1 MTHEQSQIQEQ
12 LPDNAGNDDAG
23 QFFQSASKQANTSA
37 SATCVVG
44 MPSWMKWSWIV
55 LLLAIGVTYYNSFR
69 GQFMLDDI
77 HTFVQN
83 SSPVRKS
90 WPITEDWRAL
100 FLQQRPLVNFTFAIN
115 YILVGSNPW
124 GYHLANL
131 VIHAMAA
138 LVLMDLLRRALLT
151 PRLARHVSP
160 QWARPLALTAAAIW
174 ALHPVQAQSVT
185 YIIQRSES
193 MMGLFY
199 LLVIYCGLRSI
210 ESSQPRR
217 RWWQAAAVAAS
228 CLGMCSKQVMV
239 TAPLMML
246 LFDRVLLSR
255 SFRQA
260 IGRSWPMYL
269 GLLASLGILAGI
281 VLSVPAGTSAGFET
295 NNFTWQE
302 YLRTQGGVIL
312 HYLFISVLPVR
323 LCLDLAWPRADSLAA
338 IAIPWAIVLV
348 LLLGTIWALVRRPV
362 IGLAGAWFF
371 LILAPTSSFMPIRD
385 AAFEH
390 RLYLSLAAIAA
401 VAVVGGLILASKL
414 AHRRGVPAE
423 RFLEYFAMAGIA
435 AVVLLGAATISRNS
449 LYGDPLRMWQSVVA
463 VNDRN
468 PRALTLLGQSLRQYD
483 RTDEAIEQYKKALDI
498 DDEYAEAWAS
508 LGAACLDKQQWEES
522 LRCNE
527 RAIERHSDW
536 TNQLSNI
543 GYAYLKMGQE
553 ETARQWFQKVLDIDQ
568 THEHANMNMGTLL
581 MQQGQPAKAIVHFIK
596 SIEAAPENVE
606 AMYQLGLAYEARSDL
621 PSAISQYIR
630 ANRIKETAKCYVQL
644 GITQGMFG
652 KTDEA
657 IRCFNEAIRL
667 APRSAVARYRLGLA
681 YASKDNLPRAI
692 ALFKESNEILPTEQ
706 CYRELG
712 IALSKACRKV
722 EAIESFRQALALS
735 PQSDEANVNLALAL
749 ESNGQTDEARPY
761 YQKALALTND
771 ERLKADLQRLLAP
784 SSQTSPSSTQA
795 KSD

>member
-1 MTHEQSQIQEQ
+1 MTQEQAHIQEQ
-12 LPDNAGNDDAG
+12 SPDDADNTG
-23 QFFQSASKQANTSA
+23 DGGRPVLDASEQAARSSSCIRDA
-37 SATCVVG
+37 G
-44 MPSWMKWSWIV
+44 MPTWMKWSWV
-55 LLLAIGVTYYNSFR
+55 ALLLAVGITYYNSFA

-83 SSPVRKS
+83 TSPVRKS

-100 FLQQRPLVNFTFAIN
+100 FLQQRPLVNLTFAIN
-115 YILVGSNPW
+115 YIIGGSSPW
-124 GYHLANL
+124 GYHLVNL

-138 LVLMDLLRRALLT
+138 LVLMDLLRRTLLT

-217 RWWQAAAVAAS
+217 TWWQAAAVAAS

-269 GLLASLGILAGI
+269 GLLGSLGILAGI

-312 HYLFISVLPVR
+312 HYLFISLLPVR

-338 IAIPWAIVLV
+338 VAIPWAVVLV
-348 LLLGTIWALVRRPV
+348 LLLGTVWALIRRPV
-362 IGLAGAWFF
+362 VGLAGAWFF
-371 LILAPTSSFMPIRD
+371 LILVPTSSFMPIRD

-435 AVVLLGAATISRNS
+435 VIVLLGAATISRNS
-449 LYGDPLRMWQSVVA
+449 LYGNPLRMWQSVVRI
-463 VNDRN
+463 NDRN
-468 PRALTLLGQSLRQYD
+468 PRAHTLVGQSLREYD
-483 RTDEAIEQYKKALDI
+483 RTDEAIEQFKKALAI

-508 LGAACLDKQQWEES
+508 LGAAYIDKQQWEES

-536 TNQLSNI
+536 TNQISNI

-553 ETARQWFQKVLDIDQ
+553 ETARQWFQKALDIDP
-568 THEHANMNMGTLL
+568 THQHANMNMGSLL

-606 AMYQLGLAYEARSDL
+606 AMYQLGLAYEARGDL

-644 GITQGMFG
+644 GIAQGTFG
-652 KTDEA
+652 RIDEA
-657 IRCFNEAIRL
+657 IRCLNEAIRL
-667 APRSAVARYRLGLA
+667 APRSAVARYHLGLA
-681 YASKDNLPRAI
+681 YASKNDLPRAI

-706 CYRELG
+706 CCRELG
-712 IALSKACRKV
+712 IALSRVNRKV

-735 PQSDEANVNLALAL
+735 PESAEANVNLALAL
-749 ESNGQTDEARPY
+749 ESNGQADEARPY

-771 ERLKADLQRLLAP
+771 ERMKADLQRLLTP
-784 SSQTSPSSTQA
+784 SSQSSSSSTQA
-795 KSD
+795 SP